1 MKQFLE
7 TGKITGTHGLKGE
20 VRVQPW
26 ADSPEFLAEFD
37 ELYLDKGAKKIG
49 ITSSRVHKNMLIMKI
64 KGIDT
69 VEQYHRQPAGGQGVD
84 TVEQAD
90 ALRNKVLYMNRDD
103 VELEDGAY
111 FIQDLIGLDVIDDD
125 TGERLGRLDDV
136 SETGAND
143 VYHVKTDD
151 GKVFLIPVIPDVI
164 REVSVEEGFVR
175 IFKMKGLFD

>member
-1 MKQFLE
+1 MTIMKQFLE

-64 KGIDT
+64 KG
-69 VEQYHRQPAGGQGVD
+69 VD
-84 TVEQAD
+84 SIEEAD
-90 ALRNKVLYMNRDD
+90 RLRNKVLYMNRDD
-103 VELEDGAY
+103 VELEEGAF

-151 GKVFLIPVIPDVI
+151 GREFLIPVIPDVVKDI
-164 REVSVEEGFVR
+164 SPEDGYIK
-175 IFKMKGLFD
+175 IFRMKGLFE

>member
-26 ADSPEFLAEFD
+26 ADSPEFLADFE
-37 ELYLDKGAKKIG
+37 ELYLDNGNKKLE
-49 ITSSRVHKNMLIMKI
+49 ITSARVHKNMLIMKI
-64 KGIDT
+64 
-69 VEQYHRQPAGGQGVD
+69 RGVD
-84 TVEQAD
+84 TIEEAD
-90 ALRNKVLYMNRDD
+90 KLRNKVLYMNRDD
-103 VELEDGAY
+103 VELEEGAY
-111 FIQDLIGLDVIDDD
+111 FIQDLIGLDVIDDE

-151 GKVFLIPVIPDVI
+151 GREFLIPVIPDVV
-164 REVSVEEGFVR
+164 REISPEQDFVR

>member
-1 MKQFLE
+1 M
-7 TGKITGTHGLKGE
+7 
-20 VRVQPW
+20 QPW

-37 ELYLDKGAKKIG
+37 ELYLDKGAIKIE

-69 VEQYHRQPAGGQGVD
+69 IE
-84 TVEQAD
+84 EAD
-90 ALRNKVLYMNRDD
+90 RLRNKVLYMNRDD
-103 VELEDGAY
+103 VELEEGAY
-111 FIQDLIGLDVIDDD
+111 FIQDLIGLDVIDEE

-151 GKVFLIPVIPDVI
+151 GKVFLIPAIPQVI
-164 REVSVEEGFVR
+164 REISVEEGFVK
-175 IFKMKGLFD
+175 IFKMKGLFE

>member
-26 ADSPEFLAEFD
+26 ADSPEFLTEFD
-37 ELYLDKGAKKIG
+37 ELYLDNGARKIV
-49 ITSSRVHKNMLIMKI
+49 IISSRVHKGMLIMKI
-64 KGIDT
+64 KG
-69 VEQYHRQPAGGQGVD
+69 VD
-84 TVEQAD
+84 SIEDAD
-90 ALRNKVLYMNRDD
+90 RLRNRILYMNRDD

-125 TGERLGRLDDV
+125 TGERLGTLADV

-143 VYHVKTDD
+143 VYHVRISD
-151 GKVFLIPVIPDVI
+151 GREVLIPVIPDVV
-164 REVSVEEGFVR
+164 REISLEDGCVR
-175 IFKMKGLFD
+175 IFRMKGLFE

>member
-26 ADSPEFLAEFD
+26 ADSPEFLTEFD
-37 ELYLDKGAKKIG
+37 ELYLDNGARKIV
-49 ITSSRVHKNMLIMKI
+49 ITSSRVHKGMLIMKI
-64 KGIDT
+64 KGTDSIED
-69 VEQYHRQPAGGQGVD
+69 
-84 TVEQAD
+84 AD
-90 ALRNKVLYMNRDD
+90 RLRNRILYMNRDD

-125 TGERLGRLDDV
+125 TGERLGTLADV

-143 VYHVKTDD
+143 VYHVRTGD
-151 GKVFLIPVIPDVI
+151 GREVLIPVIPDVV
-164 REVSVEEGFVR
+164 REISLEDGCVR
-175 IFKMKGLFD
+175 IFRMKGLFE

>member
-26 ADSPEFLAEFD
+26 ADSPEFLADFE
-37 ELYLDKGAKKIG
+37 ELYLDNGNKKLE
-49 ITSSRVHKNMLIMKI
+49 ITSARVHKNMLIMKI
-64 KGIDT
+64 
-69 VEQYHRQPAGGQGVD
+69 RGVD
-84 TVEQAD
+84 TIEEAD
-90 ALRNKVLYMNRDD
+90 KLRNKVLYMNRDD
-103 VELEDGAY
+103 VELEQGAY

-151 GKVFLIPVIPDVI
+151 GREVLIPVIPDVV
-164 REVSVEEGFVR
+164 REISPEQGFVR

>member
-1 MKQFLE
+1 MKQYLE

-37 ELYLDKGAKKIG
+37 ELYLDKGSRKIE

-69 VEQYHRQPAGGQGVD
+69 IE
-84 TVEQAD
+84 EAD

-103 VELEDGAY
+103 VELEEGAY

-125 TGERLGRLDDV
+125 TGERLGSLDDV

-151 GKVFLIPVIPDVI
+151 GRVFLIPVIPDVI
-164 REVSVEEGFVR
+164 RDISLEQGTVR
-175 IFKMKGLFD
+175 IFRMKGLFD

>member
-37 ELYLDKGAKKIG
+37 ELYLDGGAKKIE
-49 ITSSRVHKNMLIMKI
+49 ITSARVHKNMIIMKI
-64 KGIDT
+64 KG
-69 VEQYHRQPAGGQGVD
+69 VD
-84 TVEQAD
+84 SIEAAD
-90 ALRNKVLYMNRDD
+90 RLRNKVLYMNRDD
-103 VELEDGAY
+103 VELEEGAY
-111 FIQDLIGLDVIDDD
+111 FIQDLIGLDVIDED

-143 VYHVKTDD
+143 VYHIRTDD
-151 GKVFLIPVIPDVI
+151 GREYLIPVIPDVVKEI
-164 REVSVEEGFVR
+164 SPEQGYVK
-175 IFKMKGLFD
+175 IFKMKGLFDQ

>member
-26 ADSPEFLAEFD
+26 ADSPEFLTEFD
-37 ELYLDKGAKKIG
+37 ELYLDNGARKIV
-49 ITSSRVHKNMLIMKI
+49 IISSRVHKGMLIMKI
-64 KGIDT
+64 KG
-69 VEQYHRQPAGGQGVD
+69 VD
-84 TVEQAD
+84 SIEDAD
-90 ALRNKVLYMNRDD
+90 RLRNRILYMNRDD

-125 TGERLGRLDDV
+125 TGERLGTLADV

-143 VYHVKTDD
+143 VYHVRTGD
-151 GKVFLIPVIPDVI
+151 GREVLIPVIPDVV
-164 REVSVEEGFVR
+164 REISLEDGCVR
-175 IFKMKGLFD
+175 IFRMKGLFE

>member
-37 ELYLDKGAKKIG
+37 ELYLDGGSKKIE
-49 ITSSRVHKNMLIMKI
+49 ITSVRVHKNMIIMKI
-64 KGIDT
+64 
-69 VEQYHRQPAGGQGVD
+69 RGVD
-84 TVEQAD
+84 TIEDAD
-90 ALRNKVLYMNRDD
+90 KLRNKVLYMNRND
-103 VELEDGAY
+103 VELENGAY

-125 TGERLGRLDDV
+125 TDERLGRLDDV

-164 REVSVEEGFVR
+164 KEISPENGYVR
-175 IFKMKGLFD
+175 IFKMRGLFD

>member
-26 ADSPEFLAEFD
+26 ADSPEFLTEFD
-37 ELYLDKGAKKIG
+37 ELYLDNGARKIV
-49 ITSSRVHKNMLIMKI
+49 ITSSRVHKGMLIMKI
-64 KGIDT
+64 KG
-69 VEQYHRQPAGGQGVD
+69 VD
-84 TVEQAD
+84 SIEDAD
-90 ALRNKVLYMNRDD
+90 RLRNRILYMNRDD

-125 TGERLGRLDDV
+125 TGERLGTLADV

-143 VYHVKTDD
+143 VYHVRTSD
-151 GKVFLIPVIPDVI
+151 GREVLIPVIPDVV
-164 REVSVEEGFVR
+164 REISLEDGCVR
-175 IFKMKGLFD
+175 IFRMKGLFER

>member
-26 ADSPEFLAEFD
+26 ADSPEFLTEFD
-37 ELYLDKGAKKIG
+37 ELYLDNGARKIV
-49 ITSSRVHKNMLIMKI
+49 ITSSRVHKGMLIMKI
-64 KGIDT
+64 KG
-69 VEQYHRQPAGGQGVD
+69 VD
-84 TVEQAD
+84 SIEDAD
-90 ALRNKVLYMNRDD
+90 RLRNRILYMNRDD

-125 TGERLGRLDDV
+125 TGERLGTLADV

-143 VYHVKTDD
+143 VYHVRTGD
-151 GKVFLIPVIPDVI
+151 GREVLIPVIPDVV
-164 REVSVEEGFVR
+164 REISLEDGCVR
-175 IFKMKGLFD
+175 IFRMKGLFDE

>member
-26 ADSPEFLAEFD
+26 ADSPDFLAEFD
-37 ELYLDKGAKKIG
+37 ELYLDKGEKKID

-69 VEQYHRQPAGGQGVD
+69 I
-84 TVEQAD
+84 EQAD
-90 ALRNKVLYMNRDD
+90 TLRNKVLYMNRDD
-103 VELEDGAY
+103 VELEEGAY
-111 FIQDLIGLDVIDDD
+111 FIQDLIGLDVIDND
-125 TGERLGRLDDV
+125 TGERLGRLEDV

-151 GKVFLIPVIPDVI
+151 GRECLIPVIPDVI
-164 REVSVEEGFVR
+164 KDISPEQGYVK
-175 IFKMKGLFD
+175 IFKMKGLFDE

>member
-26 ADSPEFLAEFD
+26 ADSPEFLADFE
-37 ELYLDKGAKKIG
+37 ELYLDNGNKKLE
-49 ITSSRVHKNMLIMKI
+49 ITSARVHKNMLIMKI
-64 KGIDT
+64 
-69 VEQYHRQPAGGQGVD
+69 RGVD
-84 TVEQAD
+84 TIEEAD
-90 ALRNKVLYMNRDD
+90 KLRNKVLYMNRDD
-103 VELEDGAY
+103 VELEEGAY

-151 GKVFLIPVIPDVI
+151 GREVLIPVIPDVV
-164 REVSVEEGFVR
+164 REISPEQGFVR

>member
-26 ADSPEFLAEFD
+26 ADSPEFLTEFD
-37 ELYLDKGAKKIG
+37 ELYLDNGARKIV
-49 ITSSRVHKNMLIMKI
+49 ITSSRVHKGMLIMKI
-64 KGIDT
+64 KG
-69 VEQYHRQPAGGQGVD
+69 VD
-84 TVEQAD
+84 SIEDAD
-90 ALRNKVLYMNRDD
+90 RLRNRILYMNRDD

-125 TGERLGRLDDV
+125 TGERLGTLADV

-143 VYHVKTDD
+143 VYHVRTGD
-151 GKVFLIPVIPDVI
+151 GREVLIPVIPDVV
-164 REVSVEEGFVR
+164 REISLEDGCVR
-175 IFKMKGLFD
+175 IFRMKGLFD

>member
-37 ELYLDKGAKKIG
+37 ELYLDGGSKKIE
-49 ITSSRVHKNMLIMKI
+49 ITSARVHKNMIIMKI
-64 KGIDT
+64 
-69 VEQYHRQPAGGQGVD
+69 RGVD
-84 TVEQAD
+84 TIEDAD
-90 ALRNKVLYMNRDD
+90 KLRNKVLYMNRND
-103 VELEDGAY
+103 VELENGAY

-125 TGERLGRLDDV
+125 TDERLGRLDDV

-164 REVSVEEGFVR
+164 KEISPENGYVR
-175 IFKMKGLFD
+175 IFKMRGLFD